1 MNPRPPGA
9 YANPHLAGIGLGL
22 VLLAAFVIMGRGLGA
37 SGAFSSTVSWFVNLV
52 APAHAQANEYMQQYL
67 GDGSTH
73 PLKAWLVFEVIGV
86 AAGALVSGLL
96 AGRAHIAVEKGPRVS
111 TAVRLLC
118 AAQRRQLGLHD
129 HGVRRRLR
137 GRLVLQVAM
146 AMMTPLFKYGLFG
159 EEFSLLVAFVLG
171 LGFGFFL
178 ERAGFGSARKLA
190 AQFYLY
196 DMSVFK
202 VMFTAI
208 VTAMLG
214 VTYLGWIGWLD
225 LSLVYL
231 VPTHLGPQL
240 VGGLV
245 LGVGFV
251 IGGYCPGT
259 SVASLATGRIDAMVY
274 ALGIFAG
281 TFVYAEV
288 YPAIKGFV
296 NADAMGQVTLPE
308 VLGLPYGVVVFAVVV
323 IAVVGFWGA
332 TKIER
337 WVGSKS

>member
-1 MNPRPPGA
+1 
-9 YANPHLAGIGLGL
+9 
-22 VLLAAFVIMGRGLGA
+22 
-37 SGAFSSTVSWFVNLV
+37 
-52 APAHAQANEYMQQYL
+52 
-67 GDGSTH
+67 
-73 PLKAWLVFEVIGV
+73 
-86 AAGALVSGLL
+86 
-96 AGRAHIAVEKGPRVS
+96 
-111 TAVRLLC
+111 
-118 AAQRRQLGLHD
+118 
-129 HGVRRRLR
+129 
-137 GRLVLQVAM
+137 
-146 AMMTPLFKYGLFG
+146 MTPLYKYGFFG
-159 EEFSLLVAFVLG
+159 DEMSLIVAVLLG
-171 LGFGFFL
+171 IGFGFCL

-225 LSLVYL
+225 LGLVYL

-251 IGGYCPGT
+251 VGGYCPGT

-308 VLGLPYGVVVFAVVV
+308 VLGLPYGLVVFAVVV

-332 TKIER
+332 TKVER
-337 WVGSKS
+337 WVGGRS

>member
-1 MNPRPPGA
+1 
-9 YANPHLAGIGLGL
+9 
-22 VLLAAFVIMGRGLGA
+22 
-37 SGAFSSTVSWFVNLV
+37 
-52 APAHAQANEYMQQYL
+52 
-67 GDGSTH
+67 
-73 PLKAWLVFEVIGV
+73 
-86 AAGALVSGLL
+86 
-96 AGRAHIAVEKGPRVS
+96 
-111 TAVRLLC
+111 
-118 AAQRRQLGLHD
+118 
-129 HGVRRRLR
+129 
-137 GRLVLQVAM
+137 M

-171 LGFGFFL
+171 LGFGFCL

-225 LSLVYL
+225 LGLVYL

>member
-1 MNPRPPGA
+1 
-9 YANPHLAGIGLGL
+9 
-22 VLLAAFVIMGRGLGA
+22 
-37 SGAFSSTVSWFVNLV
+37 
-52 APAHAQANEYMQQYL
+52 
-67 GDGSTH
+67 
-73 PLKAWLVFEVIGV
+73 
-86 AAGALVSGLL
+86 
-96 AGRAHIAVEKGPRVS
+96 
-111 TAVRLLC
+111 
-118 AAQRRQLGLHD
+118 
-129 HGVRRRLR
+129 
-137 GRLVLQVAM
+137 
-146 AMMTPLFKYGLFG
+146 MMTPLYKYGFFG

-225 LSLVYL
+225 VSLVYL
-231 VPTHLGPQL
+231 VPTYLGPQIL
-240 VGGLV
+240 GGLV

-259 SVASLATGRIDAMVY
+259 SVAALATGRIDAVLY

-296 NADAMGQVTLPE
+296 NSTPMGQVTLPE
-308 VLGLPYGVVVFAVVV
+308 VLGLPWGLVVFAVVV
-323 IAVVGFWGA
+323 IAVLGFWGA
-332 TKIER
+332 TAIER
-337 WVGSKS
+337 RMKERS

>member
-1 MNPRPPGA
+1 
-9 YANPHLAGIGLGL
+9 
-22 VLLAAFVIMGRGLGA
+22 
-37 SGAFSSTVSWFVNLV
+37 
-52 APAHAQANEYMQQYL
+52 
-67 GDGSTH
+67 
-73 PLKAWLVFEVIGV
+73 
-86 AAGALVSGLL
+86 
-96 AGRAHIAVEKGPRVS
+96 
-111 TAVRLLC
+111 
-118 AAQRRQLGLHD
+118 
-129 HGVRRRLR
+129 
-137 GRLVLQVAM
+137 
-146 AMMTPLFKYGLFG
+146 MMTPLFKYGLFG

-225 LSLVYL
+225 LGLVYL

-251 IGGYCPGT
+251 VGGYCPGT
-259 SVASLATGRIDAMVY
+259 SVASLATGRVDAMVY

-308 VLGLPYGVVVFAVVV
+308 VLGLPYGLVVFAVVV

-332 TKIER
+332 TKVER
-337 WVGSKS
+337 WVGGRS

>member
-1 MNPRPPGA
+1 
-9 YANPHLAGIGLGL
+9 
-22 VLLAAFVIMGRGLGA
+22 
-37 SGAFSSTVSWFVNLV
+37 
-52 APAHAQANEYMQQYL
+52 
-67 GDGSTH
+67 
-73 PLKAWLVFEVIGV
+73 
-86 AAGALVSGLL
+86 
-96 AGRAHIAVEKGPRVS
+96 
-111 TAVRLLC
+111 
-118 AAQRRQLGLHD
+118 
-129 HGVRRRLR
+129 
-137 GRLVLQVAM
+137 
-146 AMMTPLFKYGLFG
+146 MMTPLYKYGFFG

-208 VTAMLG
+208 VTGMLG

-225 LSLVYL
+225 LDLVYL
-231 VPTHLGPQL
+231 VPTFLGPQI

-251 IGGYCPGT
+251 VGGYCPGT
-259 SVASLATGRIDAMVY
+259 SVAALATGRIDALVY
-274 ALGIFAG
+274 ALGIFTG
-281 TFVYAEV
+281 TFAYAEV
-288 YPAIKGFV
+288 YPSIKDLV
-296 NADAMGQVTLPE
+296 NADPMGQVTLPE
-308 VLGLPYGVVVFAVVV
+308 VFGLPWGLVVFAVVV

-337 WVGSKS
+337 WAGSRP

>member
-1 MNPRPPGA
+1 
-9 YANPHLAGIGLGL
+9 
-22 VLLAAFVIMGRGLGA
+22 
-37 SGAFSSTVSWFVNLV
+37 
-52 APAHAQANEYMQQYL
+52 
-67 GDGSTH
+67 
-73 PLKAWLVFEVIGV
+73 
-86 AAGALVSGLL
+86 
-96 AGRAHIAVEKGPRVS
+96 
-111 TAVRLLC
+111 
-118 AAQRRQLGLHD
+118 
-129 HGVRRRLR
+129 
-137 GRLVLQVAM
+137 M
-146 AMMTPLFKYGLFG
+146 AMMTPLYKYGFFG
-159 EEFSLLVAFVLG
+159 DEFALLVAFALG

-208 VTAMLG
+208 VTALLG
-214 VTYLGWIGWLD
+214 VTYLGWLGWLD
-225 LSLVYL
+225 LDLVYL

-259 SVASLATGRIDAMVY
+259 SVAALATGRIDGGIY

-281 TFVYAEV
+281 TLAYAEV
-288 YPAIKGFV
+288 YPAIKGLV
-296 NADAMGQVTLPE
+296 NADDMGQVTLPE
-308 VLGLPYGVVVFAVVV
+308 VLGLPWGVLVFAVVV

-332 TKIER
+332 TRIER
-337 WVGSKS
+337 WAGSRT

>member
-1 MNPRPPGA
+1 
-9 YANPHLAGIGLGL
+9 
-22 VLLAAFVIMGRGLGA
+22 
-37 SGAFSSTVSWFVNLV
+37 
-52 APAHAQANEYMQQYL
+52 
-67 GDGSTH
+67 
-73 PLKAWLVFEVIGV
+73 
-86 AAGALVSGLL
+86 
-96 AGRAHIAVEKGPRVS
+96 
-111 TAVRLLC
+111 
-118 AAQRRQLGLHD
+118 
-129 HGVRRRLR
+129 
-137 GRLVLQVAM
+137 M
-146 AMMTPLFKYGLFG
+146 AMMTPFYKYGFFG

-225 LSLVYL
+225 LDLVYL
-231 VPTHLGPQL
+231 VPTYLGPQV

-251 IGGYCPGT
+251 VGGYCPGT
-259 SVASLATGRIDAMVY
+259 SVAALATGRVDAMVY

-308 VLGLPYGVVVFAVVV
+308 VFGLPWGLVVFAVVV

-337 WVGSKS
+337 WAGSRS

>member
-1 MNPRPPGA
+1 
-9 YANPHLAGIGLGL
+9 
-22 VLLAAFVIMGRGLGA
+22 
-37 SGAFSSTVSWFVNLV
+37 
-52 APAHAQANEYMQQYL
+52 
-67 GDGSTH
+67 
-73 PLKAWLVFEVIGV
+73 
-86 AAGALVSGLL
+86 
-96 AGRAHIAVEKGPRVS
+96 
-111 TAVRLLC
+111 
-118 AAQRRQLGLHD
+118 
-129 HGVRRRLR
+129 
-137 GRLVLQVAM
+137 M

-171 LGFGFFL
+171 VGFGFCL

-225 LSLVYL
+225 LGLVYL

-251 IGGYCPGT
+251 VGGYCPGT

-308 VLGLPYGVVVFAVVV
+308 VLGLPYGLVVFAVVV

-332 TKIER
+332 TQVER
-337 WVGSKS
+337 WVGGRS

>member
-1 MNPRPPGA
+1 
-9 YANPHLAGIGLGL
+9 
-22 VLLAAFVIMGRGLGA
+22 
-37 SGAFSSTVSWFVNLV
+37 
-52 APAHAQANEYMQQYL
+52 
-67 GDGSTH
+67 
-73 PLKAWLVFEVIGV
+73 
-86 AAGALVSGLL
+86 
-96 AGRAHIAVEKGPRVS
+96 
-111 TAVRLLC
+111 
-118 AAQRRQLGLHD
+118 
-129 HGVRRRLR
+129 
-137 GRLVLQVAM
+137 
-146 AMMTPLFKYGLFG
+146 MMTPLYKYGFFG
-159 EEFSLLVAFVLG
+159 EEFALLVAFTLG

-231 VPTHLGPQL
+231 VPTHLGPQI

-251 IGGYCPGT
+251 VGGYCPGT
-259 SVASLATGRIDAMVY
+259 SVAALATGRVDAMIY

-281 TFVYAEV
+281 TFAYAEV
-288 YPAIKGFV
+288 YPSLKGFV
-296 NADAMGQVTLPE
+296 NANAMGQVTLPE
-308 VLGLPYGVVVFAVVV
+308 VFGLPWGLVVFAVVV

-337 WVGSKS
+337 WIGSRP